1 MYYIFVS
8 YTSKYIIAFRLCKSI
23 SRQLKAKSAFLG
35 KNYILR
41 VDEVRVLLLVLPGAE
56 LLGGSLFAVIHPHRA
71 GPAQQL
77 CSVLGLGQ
85 RLLGASSPKMY
96 LQIIGEIK

>member
-1 MYYIFVS
+1 MLINFQAIKGGKRIFV
-8 YTSKYIIAFRLCKSI
+8 
-23 SRQLKAKSAFLG
+23 
-35 KNYILR
+35 KNYIIR

-56 LLGGSLFAVIHPHRA
+56 LLGGSLFAVVHPHRA

-85 RLLGASSPKMY
+85 RLLSASSPKMY
-96 LQIIGEIK
+96 SQIIGEIK